1 MKTSTKTVISIN
13 NISKVYEGPPPVRAL
28 DGVSLEIK
36 EGDFVS
42 IVGQSGSGK
51 STFLNMIGLLDSI
64 TDGSIEIEGKDVS
77 ELSDNELSKFRGEK
91 IGFIFQSFFLLPGLT
106 AQENVAEGLLYQ
118 GISRSERL
126 EKAKEVLEQVGL
138 GDRLTHLPKELSGGQ
153 QQRVAI
159 ARALVQ
165 DPAFVLAD
173 EPTGNLDKES
183 GINILNIL
191 KDLNNQGKTVIMI
204 THNQEHASM
213 FKKVIE
219 LVDRKNSE
227 LMKRNRLKIKDLFF
241 VALYGVRARKGRA
254 TLTSIGIGIGIA
266 AIVAVSG
273 ISASGR
279 ADLLF
284 NTRVTWYKFG

>member
-1 MKTSTKTVISIN
+1 MKTDTKTVIPIN
-13 NISKVYEGPPPVRAL
+13 NISKVYEGPPPVKAL
-28 DGVSLEIK
+28 DGVSLNVK
-36 EGDFVS
+36 EGDLVA

-51 STFLNMIGLLDSI
+51 STLLNMIGLLDSVSG
-64 TDGSIEIEGKDVS
+64 GSIEIEGKDIS
-77 ELSDNELSKFRGEK
+77 DLTDNELSKFRGEK

-126 EKAKEVLEQVGL
+126 EKAGEVLEQVGL
-138 GDRLTHLPKELSGGQ
+138 GDRLSHLPKELSGGQ

-191 KDLNNQGKTVIMI
+191 KELNNQGKTVIMI
-204 THNQEHASM
+204 THNQEHANM

-219 LVDRKNSE
+219 LVDG
-227 LMKRNRLKIKDLFF
+227 KI
-241 VALYGVRARKGRA
+241 V
-254 TLTSIGIGIGIA
+254 
-266 AIVAVSG
+266 
-273 ISASGR
+273 
-279 ADLLF
+279 
-284 NTRVTWYKFG
+284 

>member
-1 MKTSTKTVISIN
+1 MKTDTKTVISIN
-13 NISKVYEGPPPVRAL
+13 DISKVYEGPPPVKAL
-28 DGVSLEIK
+28 DGVSLNVK
-36 EGDFVS
+36 EGDLVA

-51 STFLNMIGLLDSI
+51 STLLNMIGLLDSI
-64 TDGSIEIEGKDVS
+64 TDGSIEIEGKDIS
-77 ELSDNELSKFRGEK
+77 DLTDNELSKFRGEK

-126 EKAKEVLEQVGL
+126 EKAGDVLEQVGL
-138 GDRLTHLPKELSGGQ
+138 GDRLSHLPKELSGGQ

-191 KDLNNQGKTVIMI
+191 KELNDQGKTVIMI
-204 THNQEHASM
+204 THNQEHANM

-219 LVDRKNSE
+219 LVDGKIVKNE
-227 LMKRNRLKIKDLFF
+227 KKKTKN
-241 VALYGVRARKGRA
+241 
-254 TLTSIGIGIGIA
+254 
-266 AIVAVSG
+266 
-273 ISASGR
+273 
-279 ADLLF
+279 
-284 NTRVTWYKFG
+284 

>member
-1 MKTSTKTVISIN
+1 MKTDTKTVISIN
-13 NISKVYEGPPPVRAL
+13 NISKVYEGPPPVKAL
-28 DGVSLEIK
+28 DGVSLNVK
-36 EGDFVS
+36 EGDLVA

-51 STFLNMIGLLDSI
+51 STLLNMIGLLDSVSS
-64 TDGSIEIEGKDVS
+64 GSIEIEGKDIS
-77 ELSDNELSKFRGEK
+77 DLTDNELSKFRGEK

-126 EKAKEVLEQVGL
+126 EKAEEVLEQVGL
-138 GDRLTHLPKELSGGQ
+138 GDRLSHLPKELSGGQ

-191 KDLNNQGKTVIMI
+191 KELNNQGKTVIMI
-204 THNQEHASM
+204 THNQEHANM

-219 LVDRKNSE
+219 LIDGKIVKNE
-227 LMKRNRLKIKDLFF
+227 KKKTKN
-241 VALYGVRARKGRA
+241 
-254 TLTSIGIGIGIA
+254 
-266 AIVAVSG
+266 
-273 ISASGR
+273 
-279 ADLLF
+279 
-284 NTRVTWYKFG
+284 

>member
-1 MKTSTKTVISIN
+1 MKTDTKTVISIN
-13 NISKVYEGPPPVRAL
+13 NISKVYEGPPPVKAL
-28 DGVSLEIK
+28 DGVSLNVK
-36 EGDFVS
+36 EGDLVA

-51 STFLNMIGLLDSI
+51 STLLNMIGLLDSVSG
-64 TDGSIEIEGKDVS
+64 GSIEIEGKDIS
-77 ELSDNELSKFRGEK
+77 DLTDNELSKFRGEK

-126 EKAKEVLEQVGL
+126 EKAGEVLEQVGL
-138 GDRLTHLPKELSGGQ
+138 GDRLSHLPKELSGGQ

-191 KDLNNQGKTVIMI
+191 KELNDQGKTVITVSY
-204 THNQEHASM
+204 TH
-213 FKKVIE
+213 
-219 LVDRKNSE
+219 LT
-227 LMKRNRLKIKDLFF
+227 LPTNRE
-241 VALYGVRARKGRA
+241 V
-254 TLTSIGIGIGIA
+254 
-266 AIVAVSG
+266 
-273 ISASGR
+273 
-279 ADLLF
+279 
-284 NTRVTWYKFG
+284 

>member
-1 MKTSTKTVISIN
+1 MITDTKTVISIN
-13 NISKVYEGPPPVRAL
+13 NISKTYEGPPPVKAL
-28 DGVSLEIK
+28 DEVSLEVNQ
-36 EGDFVS
+36 EDLVA

-51 STFLNMIGLLDSI
+51 STLLNMIGLLDSV
-64 TDGSIEIEGKDVS
+64 TAGSIQIEGKDIS

-91 IGFIFQSFFLLPGLT
+91 IGFIFQSFFLLPGLN

-118 GISRSERL
+118 GISRSDRL
-126 EKAKEVLEQVGL
+126 LKAGEVLEKVGL

-204 THNQEHASM
+204 THNQEHANM
-213 FKKVIE
+213 FKKVVE
-219 LVDRKNSE
+219 LVDG
-227 LMKRNRLKIKDLFF
+227 KIVKQ
-241 VALYGVRARKGRA
+241 
-254 TLTSIGIGIGIA
+254 
-266 AIVAVSG
+266 
-273 ISASGR
+273 
-279 ADLLF
+279 
-284 NTRVTWYKFG
+284 

>member
-1 MKTSTKTVISIN
+1 MKTSTTTVISIN

-159 ARALVQ
+159 ARSLCMKPRIMLFDEVTSAL
-165 DPAFVLAD
+165 DPEMIKEVLDTMIQLAEEGMTMICVTHEMGFARQVAD
-173 EPTGNLDKES
+173 RVIFMDEGQIVEQNEPEEFFKNPQSDRTKLFLS
-183 GINILNIL
+183 QIL
-191 KDLNNQGKTVIMI
+191 G
-204 THNQEHASM
+204 H
-213 FKKVIE
+213 
-219 LVDRKNSE
+219 
-227 LMKRNRLKIKDLFF
+227 
-241 VALYGVRARKGRA
+241 
-254 TLTSIGIGIGIA
+254 
-266 AIVAVSG
+266 
-273 ISASGR
+273 
-279 ADLLF
+279 
-284 NTRVTWYKFG
+284 

>member
-1 MKTSTKTVISIN
+1 MKTDTKTVISIN
-13 NISKVYEGPPPVRAL
+13 DISKVYEGPPPVKAL
-28 DGVSLEIK
+28 DGVSLNVK
-36 EGDFVS
+36 EGDLVA

-51 STFLNMIGLLDSI
+51 STLLNMIGLLDSV
-64 TDGSIEIEGKDVS
+64 TDGSIEIEGKDIS
-77 ELSDNELSKFRGEK
+77 DLTDNELSKFRGEK

-126 EKAKEVLEQVGL
+126 EKAGEVLEQVGL
-138 GDRLTHLPKELSGGQ
+138 GDRLSHLPKELSGGQ

-191 KDLNNQGKTVIMI
+191 KELNNQGKTVIMI
-204 THNQEHASM
+204 THNQEHANM

-219 LVDRKNSE
+219 LVDG
-227 LMKRNRLKIKDLFF
+227 KI
-241 VALYGVRARKGRA
+241 V
-254 TLTSIGIGIGIA
+254 
-266 AIVAVSG
+266 
-273 ISASGR
+273 
-279 ADLLF
+279 
-284 NTRVTWYKFG
+284 

>member
-1 MKTSTKTVISIN
+1 MITDTKTVISIN
-13 NISKVYEGPPPVRAL
+13 NISKTYEGPPPVKAL
-28 DGVSLEIK
+28 DEVSLEVNQ
-36 EGDFVS
+36 GDLVA

-51 STFLNMIGLLDSI
+51 STLLNMIGLLDSV
-64 TDGSIEIEGKDVS
+64 TAGSIQIEGKDIS

-91 IGFIFQSFFLLPGLT
+91 IGFIFQSFFLLPGLN

-118 GISRSERL
+118 GISRSDRL
-126 EKAKEVLEQVGL
+126 LKAGEVLKKVGL

-213 FKKVIE
+213 FKKVVE
-219 LVDRKNSE
+219 LVDG
-227 LMKRNRLKIKDLFF
+227 KIVKQ
-241 VALYGVRARKGRA
+241 
-254 TLTSIGIGIGIA
+254 
-266 AIVAVSG
+266 
-273 ISASGR
+273 
-279 ADLLF
+279 
-284 NTRVTWYKFG
+284 

>member
-1 MKTSTKTVISIN
+1 
-13 NISKVYEGPPPVRAL
+13 
-28 DGVSLEIK
+28 
-36 EGDFVS
+36 
-42 IVGQSGSGK
+42 
-51 STFLNMIGLLDSI
+51 MIGLLDSV
-64 TDGSIEIEGKDVS
+64 TAGSIQIEGKDIS

-91 IGFIFQSFFLLPGLT
+91 IGFIFQSFFLLPGLN

-118 GISRSERL
+118 GISRSDRL
-126 EKAKEVLEQVGL
+126 LKAGEVLEKVGL

-204 THNQEHASM
+204 THNQEHANM
-213 FKKVIE
+213 FKKVVQ
-219 LVDRKNSE
+219 LVDG
-227 LMKRNRLKIKDLFF
+227 KIVKQ
-241 VALYGVRARKGRA
+241 
-254 TLTSIGIGIGIA
+254 
-266 AIVAVSG
+266 
-273 ISASGR
+273 
-279 ADLLF
+279 
-284 NTRVTWYKFG
+284 

>member
-1 MKTSTKTVISIN
+1 MKTDTKTVISIN
-13 NISKVYEGPPPVRAL
+13 NISKIYEGPPPVKAL
-28 DGVSLEIK
+28 DEVSLEVNQ
-36 EGDFVS
+36 GDLVA

-51 STFLNMIGLLDSI
+51 STLLNMIGLLDSV
-64 TDGSIEIEGKDVS
+64 TAGSIQIEGKDIS

-91 IGFIFQSFFLLPGLT
+91 IGFIFQSFFLLPGLN

-118 GISRSERL
+118 GISRSDRL
-126 EKAKEVLEQVGL
+126 LKAGEVLEKVGL

-213 FKKVIE
+213 FKKVVE
-219 LVDRKNSE
+219 LVDG
-227 LMKRNRLKIKDLFF
+227 KIVKQ
-241 VALYGVRARKGRA
+241 
-254 TLTSIGIGIGIA
+254 
-266 AIVAVSG
+266 
-273 ISASGR
+273 
-279 ADLLF
+279 
-284 NTRVTWYKFG
+284 

>member
-1 MKTSTKTVISIN
+1 MITDTKTVISIN
-13 NISKVYEGPPPVRAL
+13 NISKTYEGPPPVKAL
-28 DGVSLEIK
+28 DEVSLEVNQ
-36 EGDFVS
+36 GDLVA

-51 STFLNMIGLLDSI
+51 STLLNMIGLLDSV
-64 TDGSIEIEGKDVS
+64 TAGSIQIEGKDIS

-91 IGFIFQSFFLLPGLT
+91 IGFIFQSFFLLPGLN

-118 GISRSERL
+118 GISRSDRL
-126 EKAKEVLEQVGL
+126 LKAGEVLEKVGL

-191 KDLNNQGKTVIMI
+191 KDLNFIWT
-204 THNQEHASM
+204 
-213 FKKVIE
+213 
-219 LVDRKNSE
+219 D
-227 LMKRNRLKIKDLFF
+227 LKM
-241 VALYGVRARKGRA
+241 
-254 TLTSIGIGIGIA
+254 S
-266 AIVAVSG
+266 
-273 ISASGR
+273 
-279 ADLLF
+279 
-284 NTRVTWYKFG
+284 

>member
-1 MKTSTKTVISIN
+1 MKTDTKTVISIN
-13 NISKVYEGPPPVRAL
+13 NISKVYEGPPPVKAL
-28 DGVSLEIK
+28 DGVSLNVK
-36 EGDFVS
+36 EGDLVA

-51 STFLNMIGLLDSI
+51 STLVNMIGLLDSV
-64 TDGSIEIEGKDVS
+64 TDGSIEIEGKDIS
-77 ELSDNELSKFRGEK
+77 DLTDNELSKFRGEK

-126 EKAKEVLEQVGL
+126 EKAGDVLEQVGL
-138 GDRLTHLPKELSGGQ
+138 GDRLSHLPKELSGGQ

-191 KDLNNQGKTVIMI
+191 KELNDQGKTVIMI
-204 THNQEHASM
+204 THNQEHANM

-219 LVDRKNSE
+219 LVDGKIVKNE
-227 LMKRNRLKIKDLFF
+227 KKKTKN
-241 VALYGVRARKGRA
+241 
-254 TLTSIGIGIGIA
+254 
-266 AIVAVSG
+266 
-273 ISASGR
+273 
-279 ADLLF
+279 
-284 NTRVTWYKFG
+284 

>member
-1 MKTSTKTVISIN
+1 MKTDTKTVISIN
-13 NISKVYEGPPPVRAL
+13 DISKIYEGPPPVKAL
-28 DGVSLEIK
+28 DGVSLNVN
-36 EGDFVS
+36 EGDLVA

-51 STFLNMIGLLDSI
+51 STLLNMIGLLDSV
-64 TDGSIEIEGKDVS
+64 TDGSIEIEGKDIS
-77 ELSDNELSKFRGEK
+77 DLTDNELSKFRGEK

-126 EKAKEVLEQVGL
+126 EKAGDVLEQVGL
-138 GDRLTHLPKELSGGQ
+138 GDRLSHLPKELSGGQ

-191 KDLNNQGKTVIMI
+191 KELNDQGKTVIMI
-204 THNQEHASM
+204 THNQEHANM

-219 LVDRKNSE
+219 LVDGKIVKNE
-227 LMKRNRLKIKDLFF
+227 KKKTKN
-241 VALYGVRARKGRA
+241 
-254 TLTSIGIGIGIA
+254 
-266 AIVAVSG
+266 
-273 ISASGR
+273 
-279 ADLLF
+279 
-284 NTRVTWYKFG
+284 

>member
-1 MKTSTKTVISIN
+1 MKTDTKTVISIN
-13 NISKVYEGPPPVRAL
+13 DISKVYEGPPPVKAL
-28 DGVSLEIK
+28 DGVSLNVK
-36 EGDFVS
+36 EGDLVA

-51 STFLNMIGLLDSI
+51 STLLNMIGLLDSV
-64 TDGSIEIEGKDVS
+64 TDGSIEIEGKNISD
-77 ELSDNELSKFRGEK
+77 LTDNELSKFRGEK

-126 EKAKEVLEQVGL
+126 EKAGDVLEQVGL
-138 GDRLTHLPKELSGGQ
+138 GDRLNHLPKELSGGQ

-191 KDLNNQGKTVIMI
+191 KELNDKGKTVIMI
-204 THNQEHASM
+204 THNQEHANM

-219 LVDRKNSE
+219 LVDGKIVKNE
-227 LMKRNRLKIKDLFF
+227 KKKTKN
-241 VALYGVRARKGRA
+241 
-254 TLTSIGIGIGIA
+254 
-266 AIVAVSG
+266 
-273 ISASGR
+273 
-279 ADLLF
+279 
-284 NTRVTWYKFG
+284 

>member
-1 MKTSTKTVISIN
+1 MITDTKTVISIN
-13 NISKVYEGPPPVRAL
+13 NISKTYEGPPPVKAL
-28 DGVSLEIK
+28 DEVSLK
-36 EGDFVS
+36 VNQGDLVA

-51 STFLNMIGLLDSI
+51 STLLNMIGLLDSV
-64 TDGSIEIEGKDVS
+64 TAGSIQIEGKDIS

-91 IGFIFQSFFLLPGLT
+91 IGFIFQSFFLLPGLN

-118 GISRSERL
+118 GISRTDRL
-126 EKAKEVLEQVGL
+126 LKAGEVLEKVGL

-213 FKKVIE
+213 FKKVVE
-219 LVDRKNSE
+219 LVDG
-227 LMKRNRLKIKDLFF
+227 KIVKQ
-241 VALYGVRARKGRA
+241 
-254 TLTSIGIGIGIA
+254 
-266 AIVAVSG
+266 
-273 ISASGR
+273 
-279 ADLLF
+279 
-284 NTRVTWYKFG
+284 

>member
-1 MKTSTKTVISIN
+1 MKTDTKTVISIN
-13 NISKVYEGPPPVRAL
+13 DISKVYEGPPPVKAL
-28 DGVSLEIK
+28 DGVSLNVK
-36 EGDFVS
+36 EGDLVA

-51 STFLNMIGLLDSI
+51 STLLNMIGLLDSV
-64 TDGSIEIEGKDVS
+64 TDGSIEIEGKDIS
-77 ELSDNELSKFRGEK
+77 DLTDNELSKFRGEK

-126 EKAKEVLEQVGL
+126 EKAGDVLEQVGR
-138 GDRLTHLPKELSGGQ
+138 GERLSHLPKELSGGQ

-191 KDLNNQGKTVIMI
+191 KELNDQGKTVIMI
-204 THNQEHASM
+204 THNQEHANM

-219 LVDRKNSE
+219 LVDGKIVKNE
-227 LMKRNRLKIKDLFF
+227 KKKTKN
-241 VALYGVRARKGRA
+241 
-254 TLTSIGIGIGIA
+254 
-266 AIVAVSG
+266 
-273 ISASGR
+273 
-279 ADLLF
+279 
-284 NTRVTWYKFG
+284 

>member
-1 MKTSTKTVISIN
+1 MKTDTKTVISIN
-13 NISKVYEGPPPVRAL
+13 NISKVYEGPPPVKAL
-28 DGVSLEIK
+28 DGVSLNVK
-36 EGDFVS
+36 EGDLVA

-51 STFLNMIGLLDSI
+51 STLLNMIGLLDSVSA
-64 TDGSIEIEGKDVS
+64 GSIEIEGKDIS
-77 ELSDNELSKFRGEK
+77 DLTDNELSKFRGEK

-126 EKAKEVLEQVGL
+126 EKAEEVLEQVGL
-138 GDRLTHLPKELSGGQ
+138 GDRLSHLPKELSGGQ

-191 KDLNNQGKTVIMI
+191 KELNNQGKTVIMI
-204 THNQEHASM
+204 THNQEHANM

-219 LVDRKNSE
+219 LVDGKIVKNE
-227 LMKRNRLKIKDLFF
+227 KKKTKN
-241 VALYGVRARKGRA
+241 
-254 TLTSIGIGIGIA
+254 
-266 AIVAVSG
+266 
-273 ISASGR
+273 
-279 ADLLF
+279 
-284 NTRVTWYKFG
+284 

>member
-1 MKTSTKTVISIN
+1 MKTDTKTLISIN
-13 NISKVYEGPPPVRAL
+13 DISKVYEGPPPVKAL
-28 DGVSLEIK
+28 DGVSLNVK
-36 EGDFVS
+36 EGDLVA

-51 STFLNMIGLLDSI
+51 STLLNMIGLLDSV
-64 TDGSIEIEGKDVS
+64 TDGSIEIEGKDIS
-77 ELSDNELSKFRGEK
+77 DLTDNELSKFRGEK

-126 EKAKEVLEQVGL
+126 EKAEEVLEQVGL
-138 GDRLTHLPKELSGGQ
+138 GDRLSHLPKELSGGQ

-191 KDLNNQGKTVIMI
+191 KELNNQGKTVIMI
-204 THNQEHASM
+204 THNQEHANM

-219 LVDRKNSE
+219 LVDG
-227 LMKRNRLKIKDLFF
+227 KI
-241 VALYGVRARKGRA
+241 V
-254 TLTSIGIGIGIA
+254 
-266 AIVAVSG
+266 
-273 ISASGR
+273 
-279 ADLLF
+279 
-284 NTRVTWYKFG
+284 

>member
-1 MKTSTKTVISIN
+1 MKTNTKTVIAIN
-13 NISKVYEGPPPVRAL
+13 NISKVYEGPPPVKAL
-28 DGVSLEIK
+28 DGVSLNVK
-36 EGDFVS
+36 EGDLVA

-51 STFLNMIGLLDSI
+51 STLLNMIGLLDSVSG
-64 TDGSIEIEGKDVS
+64 GSIEIEGKDIS
-77 ELSDNELSKFRGEK
+77 DLTDNELSKFRGEK

-126 EKAKEVLEQVGL
+126 EKAGEVLEQVGL
-138 GDRLTHLPKELSGGQ
+138 GDRLSHLPKELSGGQ

-191 KDLNNQGKTVIMI
+191 KELNNQGKTVIMI
-204 THNQEHASM
+204 THNQEHANM

-219 LVDRKNSE
+219 LVDG
-227 LMKRNRLKIKDLFF
+227 KI
-241 VALYGVRARKGRA
+241 V
-254 TLTSIGIGIGIA
+254 
-266 AIVAVSG
+266 
-273 ISASGR
+273 
-279 ADLLF
+279 
-284 NTRVTWYKFG
+284 

>member
-1 MKTSTKTVISIN
+1 MKTDTKTVISIN
-13 NISKVYEGPPPVRAL
+13 NISKVYEGPPPVKAL
-28 DGVSLEIK
+28 DGVSLNVK
-36 EGDFVS
+36 EGDLVA

-51 STFLNMIGLLDSI
+51 STLLNMIGLLDSVSA
-64 TDGSIEIEGKDVS
+64 GSIEIEGKDIS
-77 ELSDNELSKFRGEK
+77 DLTDNELSKFRGEK

-126 EKAKEVLEQVGL
+126 EKAGEVLEQVGL
-138 GDRLTHLPKELSGGQ
+138 GDRLSHLPKELSGGQ

-191 KDLNNQGKTVIMI
+191 KELNDQGKTVIMI
-204 THNQEHASM
+204 THNQEHANM

-219 LVDRKNSE
+219 LVDGKIVKNE
-227 LMKRNRLKIKDLFF
+227 KKKTKN
-241 VALYGVRARKGRA
+241 
-254 TLTSIGIGIGIA
+254 
-266 AIVAVSG
+266 
-273 ISASGR
+273 
-279 ADLLF
+279 
-284 NTRVTWYKFG
+284 

>member
-1 MKTSTKTVISIN
+1 MKTDTKTVISIN
-13 NISKVYEGPPPVRAL
+13 NISKVYEGPPPVKAL
-28 DGVSLEIK
+28 DGVSLNVK
-36 EGDFVS
+36 EGDLVA

-51 STFLNMIGLLDSI
+51 STLLNMIGLLDSVSG
-64 TDGSIEIEGKDVS
+64 GSIEIEGKDIS
-77 ELSDNELSKFRGEK
+77 DLTDNELSKFRGEK

-118 GISRSERL
+118 GISRLERL
-126 EKAKEVLEQVGL
+126 EKAGEVLEQVGL
-138 GDRLTHLPKELSGGQ
+138 GDRLSHLPKELSGGQ

-191 KDLNNQGKTVIMI
+191 KELNNQGKTVIMI
-204 THNQEHASM
+204 THNQEHANM

-219 LVDRKNSE
+219 LVDG
-227 LMKRNRLKIKDLFF
+227 KI
-241 VALYGVRARKGRA
+241 V
-254 TLTSIGIGIGIA
+254 
-266 AIVAVSG
+266 
-273 ISASGR
+273 
-279 ADLLF
+279 
-284 NTRVTWYKFG
+284 

>member
-1 MKTSTKTVISIN
+1 MKTDTKTVISIN
-13 NISKVYEGPPPVRAL
+13 NISKVYEGPPPVKAL
-28 DGVSLEIK
+28 DGVSLNVK
-36 EGDFVS
+36 EGDLVA

-51 STFLNMIGLLDSI
+51 STLLNMIGLLDSVSG
-64 TDGSIEIEGKDVS
+64 GSIEIEGKDIS
-77 ELSDNELSKFRGEK
+77 DLTDNELSKFRGEK

-126 EKAKEVLEQVGL
+126 EKAGEVLEQVGL
-138 GDRLTHLPKELSGGQ
+138 GDRLSHLPKELSGGQ

-191 KDLNNQGKTVIMI
+191 KELNNQGKTVIMI
-204 THNQEHASM
+204 THNHEHANM

-219 LVDRKNSE
+219 LVDG
-227 LMKRNRLKIKDLFF
+227 KI
-241 VALYGVRARKGRA
+241 V
-254 TLTSIGIGIGIA
+254 
-266 AIVAVSG
+266 
-273 ISASGR
+273 
-279 ADLLF
+279 
-284 NTRVTWYKFG
+284 